1 MDHGPIFVAHG
12 DITALTAD
20 ALVISLRVERLGELS
35 PAFEQR
41 FGPLG
46 FQDRYMRAR
55 QEHAATNAQKRTG
68 RAFWV
73 PLCDADQVTEWEL
86 GPEPHSDGRRPPP
99 KPPFGIVPVQVF
111 DLHEDEPPTKNSAA
125 FKEVVWDTN
134 HPAYRAAAGAVR
146 TAAAA
151 LEELRPLLG
160 QSPQHRFLIAL
171 PALRMGGGGDRHHPL
186 PSACLQVQA
195 VRAVLN
201 DYPLIDV
208 AFVAYTPDIY
218 EVYVEAR
225 RRSDTPPKAD
235 LASMPEPW
243 PKLATALRGGECVVF
258 VGAGFSR
265 DARVPD
271 YDALIGALAEQL
283 GETVT
288 DRHVDSYLDWAQ
300 WHRDA
305 RGPAEQHA
313 LMRRFYEETEAQPTL
328 AHYLLTGLPVS
339 YFITTNYDSLLEQ
352 SLRAQRREP
361 ETVITQQEIA
371 RTGRRQGTYV
381 VKFHGDPSQRRSIVL
396 TRDDYDTFFDR
407 PRGRAMAALLQGLL
421 LNQTFFFVGYS
432 LRDPN
437 FRQIYNQI
445 AGLLKDSKRPAFA
458 TTFEPISDHLC
469 QQWAKKQLFL
479 IPIADRGAG
488 ASHYLWQVLD
498 ELAAAATGGWRL
510 FLSQDVERE
519 AGVGP
524 IRELRSNLIDDV
536 GETIKKLHS
545 SQRALTREQIGQ
557 TARVLSFLA
566 QQGWRPRRVSLSKL
580 WWRLAARLEDEA
592 RRQMREGGLGPTSAE
607 ALCEEIQGMLRM
619 ALVHAEGLVR
629 ITSLRAQI
637 AHLASDAAGPCLF
650 QQARVEWIERH
661 NGETVSGRRHGDT
674 DGPEA
679 LDFPN

>member
-35 PAFEQR
+35 PAFDQR

-46 FQDRYMRAR
+46 FQERYTRSR
-55 QEHAATNAQKRTG
+55 QEHAVTNAQRKAG

-73 PLCDADQVTEWEL
+73 PLCDPDQVTEWEL
-86 GPEPHSDGRRPPP
+86 GPEPRSNERKPPP
-99 KPPFGIVPVQVF
+99 KPPYGIVPVQVF
-111 DLHEDEPPTKNSAA
+111 DLHEEAEPTEKSDSPQETI
-125 FKEVVWDTN
+125 WDQT
-134 HPAYRAAAGAVR
+134 HPAYRAAAGAVH
-146 TAAAA
+146 TAAEA
-151 LEELRPLLG
+151 LERLRPLLG
-160 QSPQHRFLIAL
+160 QNSQRRFLIAL
-171 PALRMGGGGDRHHPL
+171 PALRMGGGGDRHNPL
-186 PSACLQVQA
+186 PSARLQVQA

-201 DYPLIDV
+201 DFPLIDV
-208 AFVAYTPDIY
+208 AFVTYTPDIY

-225 RRSDTPPKAD
+225 CRMDKPPLAD
-235 LASMPEPW
+235 QSAMPEPW
-243 PKLATALRGGECVVF
+243 PKLATALRSGECVVF

-283 GETVT
+283 GEKVT

-305 RGPAEQHA
+305 RGATEQHA
-313 LMRRFYEETEAQPTL
+313 LMCKFYQDTDAQPTL
-328 AHYLLTGLPVS
+328 AHYLLTALPVS
-339 YFITTNYDSLLEQ
+339 YFITTNYDTLLEQ

-361 ETVITQQEIA
+361 ETVISQKEIA

-381 VKFHGDPSQRRSIVL
+381 VKFHGDLSQRRSIVL
-396 TRDDYDTFFDR
+396 SRDDYDTFFAK
-407 PRGRAMAALLQGLL
+407 PRGQAMAALLQGLL

-458 TTFEPISDHLC
+458 TTFEPITKNLRA
-469 QQWAKKQLFL
+469 QWAKKQLYL
-479 IPIADRGAG
+479 IPIADHGAG

-510 FLSQDVERE
+510 FLSEDAERQE
-519 AGVGP
+519 SVGP
-524 IRELRSNLIDDV
+524 IKALRTSLIDGV
-536 GETIKKLHS
+536 GETIKKLHA
-545 SQRALTREQIGQ
+545 SQRTLTKEEIGQ

-566 QQGWRPRRVSLSKL
+566 QQGWRPRGVSLSKL

-592 RRQMREGGLGPTSAE
+592 RRQMREVGLGPTSAE

-619 ALVHAEGLVR
+619 ALVHAEGLAR
-629 ITSLRAQI
+629 IEALRAQMTRLT
-637 AHLASDAAGPCLF
+637 ADTAGGCLF
-650 QQARVEWIERH
+650 NETRVEWIERRQ
-661 NGETVSGRRHGDT
+661 NEGSGSTRDS
-674 DGPEA
+674 
-679 LDFPN
+679 